1 MPNFR
6 NRDFKMQHDINE
18 VSCYS
23 TNMWHP
29 ENASTHAD
37 GRWVMQVQKFVNL
50 IGVKGD
56 ASNTHPAFVRA
67 GPRPAEVYS
76 LKY

>member
-1 MPNFR
+1 MLLQS
-6 NRDFKMQHDINE
+6 K
-18 VSCYS
+18 
-23 TNMWHP
+23 
-29 ENASTHAD
+29 NAASEKCNNTC
-37 GRWVMQVQKFVNL
+37 RWWMDDASIQKIVNV

-67 GPRPAEVYS
+67 GPRPAEEVYS